1 MKFIIDAQLPDAL
14 ARHLTALGHDAIHV
28 KQMPK
33 AGDTPDAE
41 IIALADHQRRV
52 VVTKDD
58 DFRYSYEVTGRPA
71 QLLYITLG
79 NMRNRELF
87 AHIATHQADIIAA
100 FELADFV
107 ELGAIGLTMH
117 QRHSSR

>member
-58 DFRYSYEVTGRPA
+58 DFRYSYGPSPRILDTVVVD
-71 QLLYITLG
+71 Y
-79 NMRNRELF
+79 
-87 AHIATHQADIIAA
+87 AA
-100 FELADFV
+100 VGSVA
-107 ELGAIGLTMH
+107 A
-117 QRHSSR
+117 RWAS